1 MALPKDPRQ
10 LMINLMYL
18 VLTAM
23 LALNITK
30 EVLNAFQTINHSI
43 EGSNASIDAKNE
55 SIYKAFDAAE
65 AKADTRDRAKPWN
78 DKAKLVKA
86 ETDKIT
92 AYLGAWKDSVIARSG
107 GYIDNNG
114 VKELKSM
121 EDIDA
126 ATRLFVEEK
135 KGDDI
140 RSKLEGYVNFLVG
153 KFDNQAE
160 KDQMKSLMPIQ
171 IKDPLRSEDN
181 PTGSWT
187 YGTFHNIPVVAA
199 IAMFSKFQ
207 NDVKNAEAVALNS
220 MFKHIDDE
228 VIAFDDMV
236 AIAVPKTSYAL
247 EGQDMEANVMLVA
260 YNKAYNPNM
269 SVPGIPVKVENGIG
283 TMKFKASGAG
293 IKTVNGVISRQVRG
307 ENKSYPFKFEYMVGS
322 AGASLQ
328 LDKMN
333 VMYIGVDNPMTL
345 SASGYNIED
354 VSLSLPGAELRGG
367 TGKGTYIAKV
377 TKEGTLDWSIN
388 AKGRTGGGVSK
399 IGGGKI
405 RVKSIPNPVAT
416 ILNKSSGTIPIAQFK
431 VQTGILAKVE
441 NFDFETMFKVTKF
454 RFTWIPKVGAD
465 PYEKEVVGAYF
476 TSEVKNVYPRMR
488 PGDIVI
494 MTNIKAI
501 GPDGRERS
509 INSITF
515 TLN

>member
-30 EVLNAFQTINHSI
+30 EVLNAFQTINSSI
-43 EGSNASIDAKNE
+43 EGSNSSIDGKNKQLYE
-55 SIYKAFDAAE
+55 AFEAAE
-65 AKADTRDRAKPWN
+65 AKPSTKDRAKPWN
-78 DKAKLVKA
+78 DKAKEVKA
-86 ETDKIT
+86 ETDKLT

-135 KGDDI
+135 RGDDI
-140 RSKLEGYVNFLVG
+140 KKRLQDYVSFLVS
-153 KFDNQAE
+153 KFDDSGEKEALKNQ
-160 KDQMKSLMPIQ
+160 MPIQ
-171 IKDPLRSEDN
+171 LKDPKSSEDN

-207 NDVKNAEAVALNS
+207 NDVKNAEAIALNS
-220 MFKHIDDE
+220 MFKHIDDKMIIFE
-228 VIAFDDMV
+228 DMA

-247 EGQDMEANVMLVA
+247 EGQDMEASVMLVA
-260 YNKAYNPNM
+260 YNKNYNPNM
-269 SVPGIPVKVENGIG
+269 SSSIGPVKVENGIG
-283 TMKFKASGAG
+283 TLKFKASGAG
-293 IKTVNGVISRQVRG
+293 VKTVNGVITREVNG
-307 ENKSYPFKFEYMVGS
+307 EIKSYPYKFDYAVGS

-333 VMYIGVDNPMTL
+333 VMYIGVPNPLTL

-354 VSLSLPGAELRGG
+354 VKLNMPWATLTNS
-367 TGKGTYIAKV
+367 GKGTYVATVSKV
-377 TKEGTLDWSIN
+377 GIYDYSID
-388 AKGRTGGGVSK
+388 AASRGGATGGK
-399 IGGGKI
+399 ISSGKI
-405 RVKSIPNPVAT
+405 RVK
-416 ILNKSSGTIPIAQFK
+416 TIPDPTAKVGGKISGLIATNVAKAQDG
-431 VQTGILAKVE
+431 VIAKVE
-441 NFDFETMFKVTKF
+441 GFDFDAPFKVTQF
-454 RFTWIPKVGAD
+454 RFVYIPRIGDAI
-465 PYEKEVVGAYF
+465 PIEVNG
-476 TSEVKNVYPRMR
+476 NVFNAECRTLINR
-488 PGDIVI
+488 SKAGDKWLFENV
-494 MTNIKAI
+494 KAI
-501 GPDGRERS
+501 GPDRTVRA
-509 INSITF
+509 INSVSL